1 MGEVRL
7 PAMGTGLNDSSLDEV
22 WRHPSNSEGNA
33 PVSTIKLALLAL
45 GVPFESLDAKAAE
58 IWSKR

>member
-1 MGEVRL
+1 
-7 PAMGTGLNDSSLDEV
+7 MGTGLNDSSLDEV